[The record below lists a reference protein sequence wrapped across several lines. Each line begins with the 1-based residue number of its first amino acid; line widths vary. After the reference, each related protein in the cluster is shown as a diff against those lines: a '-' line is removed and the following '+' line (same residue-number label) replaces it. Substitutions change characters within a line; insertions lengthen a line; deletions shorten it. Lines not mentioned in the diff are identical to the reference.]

1 MHSFLT
7 FKASIFKW
15 VIAGIIFVAFYP
27 TWISAQEVKA
37 YKPTVSRILFLLD
50 GSGSMKEKWE
60 ERSRFEIAKE
70 LLVKLV
76 DSVEQKNP
84 NVEFAVRVFGAQF
97 PHEQKNCKDSKL
109 LLPFAKNNAAR
120 LDVLLKALTP
130 KGMTPIAYSISESVK
145 DFPADEKSVNSIILI
160 TDGDENCDGN
170 PCIASK
176 ELVNKRIALKPFIIG
191 LNVSEKEIEKFNC
204 VGTFVNTTS
213 EASLKNTV
221 GVIIN
226 QTLNTTTVQINLL
239 DYQGN
244 PTVTNVPFTLYDHYS
259 GKVLYNF
266 IHTIDPKGTA
276 DTLYLDPVGIYD
288 IEVHTYPSVR
298 KDNIELTPGMHNII
312 ALDVFAGEL
321 NTNCSG
327 ASIANNDAQVLVR
340 DKENNSKILNAQDL
354 NEQEKFISNKYKLEI
369 LTTPEILIDTL
380 ILPSVTNL
388 ISIPNY
394 GTVSISANE
403 SFLASIYKD
412 AESALEMVERFQI
425 TNKGETRKLQPG
437 KYLLVYKAI
446 KSYDSETTQTLRFTV
461 EEGRTLTLALVF
473 DKP

>member
-1 MHSFLT
+1 
-7 FKASIFKW
+7 
-15 VIAGIIFVAFYP
+15 
-27 TWISAQEVKA
+27 
-37 YKPTVSRILFLLD
+37 
-50 GSGSMKEKWE
+50 
-60 ERSRFEIAKE
+60 
-70 LLVKLV
+70 
-76 DSVEQKNP
+76 
-84 NVEFAVRVFGAQF
+84 
-97 PHEQKNCKDSKL
+97 
-109 LLPFAKNNAAR
+109 
-120 LDVLLKALTP
+120 
-130 KGMTPIAYSISESVK
+130 
-145 DFPADEKSVNSIILI
+145 
-160 TDGDENCDGN
+160 
-170 PCIASK
+170 
-176 ELVNKRIALKPFIIG
+176 
-191 LNVSEKEIEKFNC
+191 VSEKEIEKFNC

-298 KDNIELTPGMHNII
+298 KDNIELTPGKHNII

-340 DKENNSKILNAQDL
+340 DKESNRKILNAQDL

-412 AESALEMVERFQI
+412 AETALEMVERFQI

-473 DKP
+473 DKL